1 MAKRLPAEAVLILRR
16 RLEQLAPRDP
26 ERARLVASVAEL
38 YGVTRSTLYRALQGQ
53 LRPQAAQRVDK
64 GVPSRRS

>member
-1 MAKRLPAEAVLILRR
+1 MARRVAAEVLVDLRR
-16 RLEQLAPRDP
+16 RLDRLAPRDP
-26 ERARLVASVAEL
+26 ERGRLMTATAEL
-38 YGVTRSTLYRALQGQ
+38 YGITRSTLYRALQGQ